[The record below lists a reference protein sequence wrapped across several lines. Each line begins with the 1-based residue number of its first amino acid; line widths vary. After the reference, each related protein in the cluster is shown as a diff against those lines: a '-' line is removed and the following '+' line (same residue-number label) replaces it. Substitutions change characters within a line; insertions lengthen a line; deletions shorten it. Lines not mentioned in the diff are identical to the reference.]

1 LGWLSQQQLTFF
13 GFARFK
19 GMIHAA
25 RSCLISIKNWLI
37 LPSCSICGQ
46 FSPEYLLCPEC
57 LKKLDDDRLEFS
69 DDSGVC
75 NLPGLGAVPVLS
87 LFCTSSFSKKLIH
100 QIKYSGKTRL
110 IDALV
115 NQSGVLPDL
124 AGWTLVP
131 VPLHPCRKRERGFNQ
146 AALIAGC
153 IAKNCGGIVR
163 NDWLERSIA
172 TNSQTGKDKTG
183 RFKNM
188 NNVFRLSAKAR
199 SEMPGFRG
207 KILIVDDVITTGAT
221 LGACA
226 EVILK
231 TRRGGEHTF
240 VISFFSLLKTDVFGN
255 QDDFWIESQRW

>member
-1 LGWLSQQQLTFF
+1 
-13 GFARFK
+13 
-19 GMIHAA
+19 MIHAA

-207 KILIVDDVITTGAT
+207 KILIVDDINDSGAT
-221 LGACA
+221 FKWIAQDW
-226 EVILK
+226 EVNNDSEKSNVKFAALIDNIPS
-231 TRRGGEHTF
+231 EF
-240 VISFFSLLKTDVFGN
+240 VVEYSGTEINKEENPEWIVFPYEE
-255 QDDFWIESQRW
+255 WW